1 MTNIPKILY
10 HGSVQK
16 ITDGI
21 IHPKP
26 GHINCMTETVTAVFA
41 TTFDKA
47 KIYAARHII
56 NRGIC
61 SLRGTTDCLFT
72 TKANPNLSGK
82 FYVYELDGDGF
93 VLDGNQ
99 EYYCSTNKPI
109 KNVYEL
115 DIASE
120 IQNGNIKIF
129 VPKENI
135 DISKLSPEQHNEL
148 FNKLIQRADNFKLYN
163 PIPEK
168 QMSNILNQSLER

>member
-1 MTNIPKILY
+1 MLLTQP
-10 HGSVQK
+10 
-16 ITDGI
+16 
-21 IHPKP
+21 
-26 GHINCMTETVTAVFA
+26 
-41 TTFDKA
+41 
-47 KIYAARHII
+47 
-56 NRGIC
+56 
-61 SLRGTTDCLFT
+61 
-72 TKANPNLSGK
+72 SGK
-82 FYVYELDGDGF
+82 FYVYELDSDGF

-129 VPKENI
+129 VPKESI
-135 DISKLSPEQHNEL
+135 DISKLSTEQHHEL
-148 FNKLIQRADNFKLYN
+148 FNKLIQRTDNFKLYN

>member
-1 MTNIPKILY
+1 MTDKPKTLY
-10 HGSVQK
+10 HGSQSE
-16 ITDGI
+16 ITDGFI
-21 IHPKP
+21 RMRP

-72 TKANPNLSGK
+72 TKANPNLFGK
-82 FYVYELDGDGF
+82 FYVYELDSDGF

-129 VPKENI
+129 VSKKNI
-135 DISKLSPEQHNEL
+135 DISKLSPEQHHEL
-148 FNKLIQRADNFKLYN
+148 FNKLIQRTDNFKLYN
-163 PIPEK
+163 PIS
-168 QMSNILNQSLER
+168 SNILNQSIER